1 MDINRR
7 IEGKKLYKVQGTHNI
22 LLHRNKNI
30 DKCQNIDKNDN
41 KANLNQRDNEIKIN
55 KIENITNILATA
67 LVNIKTSSGEFL
79 TCRAVLDS
87 GSQINLISRK
97 MADKLGL
104 NGQAENIAK
113 EGSNIELKSSCLSIE
128 ISDFKNP
135 NSVNLLLDIS
145 IFDAVLRSGKINLGK
160 NCPSLRNTLFGWV
173 VLEKSIDSPSKVKF
187 IEMQCIS

>member
-1 MDINRR
+1 M
-7 IEGKKLYKVQGTHNI
+7 YKVQGTHNI

-67 LVNIKTSSGEFL
+67 LVNIKTSSGEFF

-97 MADKLGL
+97 W
-104 NGQAENIAK
+104 Q
-113 EGSNIELKSSCLSIE
+113 
-128 ISDFKNP
+128 
-135 NSVNLLLDIS
+135 
-145 IFDAVLRSGKINLGK
+145 IN
-160 NCPSLRNTLFGWV
+160 
-173 VLEKSIDSPSKVKF
+173 
-187 IEMQCIS
+187 